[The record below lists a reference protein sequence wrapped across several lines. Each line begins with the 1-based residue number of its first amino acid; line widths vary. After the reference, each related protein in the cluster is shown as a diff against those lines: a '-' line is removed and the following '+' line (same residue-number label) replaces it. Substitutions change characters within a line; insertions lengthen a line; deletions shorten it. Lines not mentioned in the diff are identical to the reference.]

1 MSIRVGLY
9 DFFAYT
15 LPGIFYFAIIGFWLN
30 AAGLLEVDFS
40 ILKDFS
46 LVVLFAII
54 SAGYI
59 TGLLIDPLAY
69 RWMRLFQSRN
79 RDAAKAAFDEFTK
92 VHHWVELNY
101 DSKDWG
107 ILLRAVK
114 SISLEAAADVEQH
127 NVAAI
132 MLRNISLAF
141 VFSSISCVVYY
152 FVAVSNL
159 WILALG
165 LTFFILAF
173 VAMRRNKIR
182 RHWFYMAVFEAF
194 TAHFLLDYKAGNQKT
209 VKKLNIPASKPPKK
223 TAVNK

>member
-15 LPGIFYFAIIGFWLN
+15 LPGIFYLALIGFWLN
-30 AAGLLEVDFS
+30 TVGLLVIDFS
-40 ILKDFS
+40 ALKDFS

-54 SAGYI
+54 SVGYI

-69 RWMRLFQSRN
+69 RWMRLFQNRN
-79 RDAAKAAFDEFTK
+79 RDAAKAAFDEFTQR
-92 VHHWVELNY
+92 HTWVNLSYE
-101 DSKDWG
+101 SKDWG

-114 SISLEAAADVEQH
+114 SVSMEAAADVEQH

-141 VFSSISCVVYY
+141 IFSFVSCAVYY
-152 FVAVSNL
+152 FVALSNL
-159 WILALG
+159 WVIALG
-165 LTFFILAF
+165 LIFFVLAI
-173 VAMRRNKIR
+173 VAMRRNRIR

-194 TAHFLLDYKAGNQKT
+194 TAHFLLDNKAGNQKLAEKSNMST
-209 VKKLNIPASKPPKK
+209 PKPSKKNG
-223 TAVNK
+223 